1 MNCVLGH
8 TLIKSL
14 KGNIEVVRKVDFAKP
29 IILMV
34 AFLAIA
40 GSAFAQPFAG
50 RSNYDVKNMNFEAWC
65 QETQQYPAD
74 RCDARRPEDVKAFED
89 YRAVIERYE
98 LDFLKRVQRNEEL
111 RANISRD
118 PTQTVRGRQDGLP

>member
-1 MNCVLGH
+1 MNCVLGN

-14 KGNIEVVRKVDFAKP
+14 NGNIEVMCKVDFAKP
-29 IILMV
+29 AILVV

-40 GSAFAQPFAG
+40 GSAFAQPLAG
-50 RSNYDVKNMNFEAWC
+50 RSNYDIKNMSFDAWC
-65 QETQQYPAD
+65 QETQQYPTD

-98 LDFLKRVQRNEEL
+98 LDYLKRVQQNEEL
-111 RANISRD
+111 KANIRRD
-118 PTQTVRGRQDGLP
+118 PTQTVQSQQDALP

>member
-1 MNCVLGH
+1 MNCVLGN

-14 KGNIEVVRKVDFAKP
+14 NGNIEVMCKVDFAKP
-29 IILMV
+29 AILVV

-40 GSAFAQPFAG
+40 GSAFAQPLAG
-50 RSNYDVKNMNFEAWC
+50 RSNYDIKNMSFDAWC
-65 QETQQYPAD
+65 QETRQYPTD

-98 LDFLKRVQRNEEL
+98 LDYLKRVSAE
-111 RANISRD
+111 
-118 PTQTVRGRQDGLP
+118 

>member
-1 MNCVLGH
+1 MNCVLGN

-14 KGNIEVVRKVDFAKP
+14 NGNIEVMCKVDFAKP
-29 IILMV
+29 AILVV

-40 GSAFAQPFAG
+40 GSAFAQPLAG
-50 RSNYDVKNMNFEAWC
+50 RSNYDIKNMSFDAWC
-65 QETQQYPAD
+65 QETQQYPTD

-98 LDFLKRVQRNEEL
+98 LDYLKRVSAE
-111 RANISRD
+111 
-118 PTQTVRGRQDGLP
+118 